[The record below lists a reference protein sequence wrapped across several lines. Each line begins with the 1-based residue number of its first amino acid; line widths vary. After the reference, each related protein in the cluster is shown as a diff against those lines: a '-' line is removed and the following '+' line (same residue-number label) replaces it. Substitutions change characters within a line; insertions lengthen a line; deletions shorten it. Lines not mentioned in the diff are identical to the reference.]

1 MSNRIRFD
9 PLLVRHLA
17 HELAGRLRGQ
27 RARSLRLDP
36 GARLAAL
43 ELEAET
49 LLLDL
54 HPTRG
59 WVRIGGP
66 PAAPKV
72 VDLPRRSSVAAVSA
86 PADERLLV
94 IELAGGPPDRVRRIV
109 VELMTNQW
117 NVVALD
123 AAGRIVAVLWSRRAG
138 GRELRVGV
146 PYAAPEP
153 AGREGADAPIGAERW
168 RELLGAVAPAERKG
182 VLLDRVAYASPINAD
197 AILGA
202 AAATDDDAELMTAHA
217 RYTALVG
224 GDETSPQVVELP
236 SGLHPY
242 PMPLPG
248 VPRLPVG
255 TLVEAFEV
263 VSGGAPAAP
272 TGAAA
277 PELLDRLGRRLV
289 QLERRMERLR
299 AEAEGG
305 AAEAAALRRSADLL
319 LSQLRAVPRGAARVT
334 LSDFAGGEVEVELDP
349 ALGPAENARRLYDVA
364 RRRERAS
371 ERIPALLRRAGAEAA
386 RLRELLDRAERGEA
400 SAEELE
406 AAAPATAPTGGPAA
420 AGPRSPYRRYRTSG
434 GLEVRVGRGGRDND
448 ELTFRHS
455 SPQDIWLHARDAA
468 GAHVIL
474 RWTETEANPPHGDLV
489 EAATL
494 AALHSRARTS
504 GVVAVDWTRR
514 KYVRKPRKAPPGRV
528 APERVKTLFVEPDE
542 ALERRMKA
550 GGAGAGEA
558 DAG

>member
-27 RARSLRLDP
+27 RARALRLDP

-43 ELEAET
+43 ELERET

-59 WVRIGGP
+59 WIRIGGP

-72 VDLPRRSSVAAVSA
+72 VDLPRRSAVAEVSA

-123 AAGRIVAVLWSRRAG
+123 AAGRIAAVLWSRRAG
-138 GRELRVGV
+138 VRELRAGV

-153 AGREGADAPIGAERW
+153 AGREGAEAPIGAARW
-168 RELLGAVAPAERKG
+168 RELLGGVAPAERSG
-182 VLLDRVAYASPINAD
+182 VLLERVAYASPINAG
-197 AILGA
+197 AILGE
-202 AAATDDDAELMTAHA
+202 AAATEDDAELMAAHA
-217 RYTALVG
+217 RYAALVG
-224 GDETSPQVVELP
+224 GDATSPQVLELP

-248 VPRLPVG
+248 LPRLPVR

-263 VSGGAPAAP
+263 VSGAVPAAP
-272 TGAAA
+272 AGAA
-277 PELLDRLGRRLV
+277 PELVDRVRRRLA
-289 QLERRMERLR
+289 QLERRAERLR

-305 AAEAAALRRSADLL
+305 AAEAVALRRSADLL
-319 LSQLRAVPRGAARVT
+319 LSQLRAVPRGAARAT

-371 ERIPALLRRAGAEAA
+371 ERIPALLRRAGAEAT
-386 RLRELLDRAERGEA
+386 RLRDLLDRAERGEA
-400 SAEELE
+400 PAEELE
-406 AAAPATAPTGGPAA
+406 AAMPAATPTGGTAA
-420 AGPRSPYRRYRTSG
+420 AGPRSPFRRYRTSG

-448 ELTFRHS
+448 ELTLRHS

-474 RWTETEANPPHGDLV
+474 RWTDAEANPPHRDLV

-542 ALERRMKA
+542 ALERRMKE
-550 GGAGAGEA
+550 AGEGAAEA
-558 DAG
+558 DGG